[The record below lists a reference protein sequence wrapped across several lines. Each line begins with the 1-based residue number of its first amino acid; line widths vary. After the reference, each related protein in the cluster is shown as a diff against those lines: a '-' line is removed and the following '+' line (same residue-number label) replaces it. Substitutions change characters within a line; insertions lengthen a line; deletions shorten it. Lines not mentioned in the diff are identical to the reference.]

1 MPFNLFESFHTS
13 SYIGKKAMLTERL
26 KKVIQDSGLPL
37 LQFAQQTGV
46 SKNTLIN
53 YRDGATSPSADFLE
67 KVCRDFAVSPNWLLL
82 GEGTEQGGGGKHGK
96 DSATEEYSLIPLLE
110 SRVKGGPEGEIL
122 YEEIADHYPFKK
134 WWVEKL
140 VGRGYE
146 RQQSLMLIRV
156 RGDSMS
162 PTINQG
168 EMALVDTFESER
180 VQVLTGRIYLVIL
193 PDGTVALKRL
203 VLSGDQGGLK
213 LACLSDNTADYRP
226 FEFLLDQDKTLKA
239 YVLGRVRWAGK
250 EFD

>member
-1 MPFNLFESFHTS
+1 
-13 SYIGKKAMLTERL
+13 MLTERL
-26 KKVIQDSGLPL
+26 KKIIQDSGLPL
-37 LQFAQQTGV
+37 SRFAQQTGV

-53 YRDGATSPSADFLE
+53 YRDGATSPSSEFLE
-67 KVCRDFAVSPNWLLL
+67 AVCREFSVNPCWLLM
-82 GEGTEQGGGGKHGK
+82 GEGMPDGGADIACSGQDKY
-96 DSATEEYSLIPLLE
+96 DQREEYSLIPLLE
-110 SRVKGGPEGEIL
+110 SRVTGGPEGEIL

-140 VGRGYE
+140 VGRSPE
-146 RQQSLMLIRV
+146 RQKSLILMRV

-168 EMALVDTFESER
+168 ETVLVDTFEGER
-180 VQVLTGRIYLVIL
+180 VQVLAGRIYLVIL

-203 VLSGDQGGLK
+203 VLSGDQGGLR

-226 FEFLLDQDKTLKA
+226 FEFALDPEKRLKT